1 MSLAAPVA
9 SLNGMTAPSV
19 KTNVSDLAVF
29 GGRPAFGAALHV
41 GRPNVEGR
49 DRFIRRVDEIF
60 DRRWLTNDGPLV
72 QELERSMASL
82 LGVRHCIAVAN
93 ATLGLQLAARATG
106 LTGEVIVPSFTF
118 VATAHALAWQGLEP
132 VFCDV
137 DPRTHTLDPASVER
151 AITPRTSGVLGVHVW
166 GRGCDVEALQ
176 SICDRH
182 GLRLLFDAAHALMC
196 THGGQRIGGFGAA
209 EVFSFHAT
217 KFFNSFE
224 GGAIT
229 TNDDDLAARL
239 RAMRNFGYDDTDCIV
254 DVGIN
259 AKMSEVS
266 AAMGLTALESL
277 VDILAVNSRNFLG
290 YAEHLAGIPGVSLS
304 GPREGE
310 RSNYQYV
317 VLELDSNVL
326 GISRDQV
333 LQVLRAEGILARRYF
348 APVCHRVRPY
358 SERPN
363 QVDLPATDALAD
375 RVLQLPTGTAVGPAE
390 LAAVSAVLRFV
401 AAHGPEIARCLPAS
415 ADSPHMR

>member
-1 MSLAAPVA
+1 MSLAAPLA
-9 SLNGMTAPSV
+9 TLNGMMTPGA
-19 KTNVSDLAVF
+19 KTSISDLAVF
-29 GGRPAFGAALHV
+29 GGRPAFGTSLHV

-49 DRFIRRVDEIF
+49 ERFVRRVEEIF
-60 DRRWLTNDGPLV
+60 DRRWLTNDGPVV
-72 QELERSMASL
+72 QELERRMADL

-118 VATAHALAWQGLEP
+118 VATAHALAWQGLDP
-132 VFCDV
+132 VFVDI
-137 DPRTHTLDPASVER
+137 DPRTHTLDPAAVER

-166 GRGCDVEALQ
+166 GRGCDVEALRD
-176 SICDRH
+176 ICDRH
-182 GLRLLFDAAHALMC
+182 GLRLLFDAAHALAC
-196 THGGQRIGGFGAA
+196 THGGTLIGGFGAA

-239 RAMRNFGYDDTDCIV
+239 RALRNFGYDEADCIV

-266 AAMGLTALESL
+266 AAMGLTSLESL
-277 VDILAVNSRNFLG
+277 GDIVRVNQNNYLG

-304 GPREGE
+304 GPLEGE

-317 VLELDSNVL
+317 VLELDRDAL

-358 SERPN
+358 SERPDRP
-363 QVDLPATDALAD
+363 DLPATDALAE

-390 LAAVSAVLRFV
+390 LEVVAEVLRFAV
-401 AAHGPEIARCLPAS
+401 AHGPEIARCLPQS
-415 ADSPHMR
+415 PDSPHTR

>member
-1 MSLAAPVA
+1 MSLAAPAA
-9 SLNGMTAPSV
+9 SLNGMTAPSP
-19 KTNVSDLAVF
+19 KTGVRDLAVF
-29 GGRPAFGAALHV
+29 GGRPAFGTMLHV

-49 DRFIRRVDEIF
+49 DRFIRRVEEIF

-72 QELERSMASL
+72 QELERRMADL
-82 LGVRHCIAVAN
+82 LGVRHCVAIAN
-93 ATLGLQLAARATG
+93 ATLGLQLTARATG

-118 VATAHALAWQGLEP
+118 VATPHALAWQDLEP
-132 VFCDV
+132 IFCDI

-151 AITPRTSGVLGVHVW
+151 AITARTSGVLGVHVW
-166 GRGCDVEALQ
+166 GRACDVEALQ
-176 SICDRH
+176 AICDRH
-182 GLRLLFDAAHALMC
+182 GLRLLFDAAHALAC
-196 THGGQRIGGFGAA
+196 THGGRLIGGFGAA

-229 TNDDDLAARL
+229 TNDDDLAERL
-239 RAMRNFGYDDTDCIV
+239 RAMRNFGYDDQDHIV

-277 VDILAVNSRNFLG
+277 DDILAVNRRNFLH
-290 YAEHLAGIPGVSLS
+290 YAERLAGIPGVYLA
-304 GPREGE
+304 GPTVGE

-317 VLELDSNVL
+317 VLEVDREAL
-326 GISRDQV
+326 GISRDQL
-333 LQVLRAEGILARRYF
+333 LQVLQAEGILARRYF

-358 SERPN
+358 SERP
-363 QVDLPATDALAD
+363 DRISLPVTDALAD

-390 LAAVSAVLRFV
+390 LDLVSELLRFV
-401 AAHGPEIARCLPAS
+401 IAHGPEIARVLPAP
-415 ADSPHMR
+415 AVGPDIR